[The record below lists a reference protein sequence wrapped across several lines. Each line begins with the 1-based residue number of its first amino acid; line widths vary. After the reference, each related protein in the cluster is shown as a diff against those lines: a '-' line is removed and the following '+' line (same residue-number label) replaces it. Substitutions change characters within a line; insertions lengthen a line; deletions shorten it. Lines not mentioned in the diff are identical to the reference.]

1 MTVTA
6 ARLRTRWI
14 LHNVSPTTGVAMC
27 PCLPHFL
34 KRHIHETQNWREQ
47 EKKQSSDPRI
57 NDLGRAI
64 QDDFATIRDNYGISI
79 LFICHTGT
87 C

>member
-1 MTVTA
+1 MTFTA

-14 LHNVSPTTGVAMC
+14 LHYVSPASKVAMY
-27 PCLPHFL
+27 PSLPHFL
-34 KRHIHETQNWREQ
+34 RRHINETQHWRVK
-47 EKKQSSDPRI
+47 EKKPSRDPRI

-64 QDDFATIRDNYGISI
+64 QDDFATIRDNYGIPM
-79 LFICHTGT
+79 LFICLTT